1 MSSAVAWTM
10 FVVGLIAFALA
21 WLVLSWA
28 TVRIH
33 EANGLL
39 DQSQAKLDHALSKH
53 TEARAMLHLSEDI
66 LKWAERY
73 EFGAAMRTADARR
86 REETKQ

>member
-1 MSSAVAWTM
+1 MSSAAAWVM

-28 TVRIH
+28 TARIQ
-33 EANGLL
+33 EAAKMYE
-39 DQSQAKLDHALSKH
+39 QSQSALDGALSKH
-53 TEARAMLHLSEDI
+53 VQADAMLRTSLDI
-66 LKWAERY
+66 LKWAELY
-73 EFGAAMRTADARR
+73 EFGAAMRTASARR